1 MRVTLKF
8 KFLLSVVSIAFLLC
22 VSSVASSEQLVTTSL
37 SVSSGPWV
45 EQREVLGHS
54 ANSSYSLSISDQKY
68 RYKYNFEVCPV
79 ITGLNESYQSL
90 YSTSYR

>member
-8 KFLLSVVSIAFLLC
+8 NFLLSAVSIAFLLC

-45 EQREVLGHS
+45 GQREVLGHS
-54 ANSSYSLSISDQKY
+54 SNSSYSLSASDQKY
-68 RYKYNFEVCPV
+68 RYKYNFEV
-79 ITGLNESYQSL
+79 
-90 YSTSYR
+90 